1 MPADKAKRKSYV
13 LRMDPESFRAL
24 ERWAG
29 DEFRSL
35 NGQIEYLLHQALAR
49 AGRLPGQRRPG
60 GPSAEGPTPPDAGEP
75 EGGTAPD
82 GSAPTAGG
90 G

>member
-60 GPSAEGPTPPDAGEP
+60 GPSAEGPPPPGAA
-75 EGGTAPD
+75 APD
-82 GSAPTAGG
+82 GDAAPDDYAPNGG
-90 G
+90 GG